1 LYCKTEAESVFLTG
15 SDAAMRLQRFHPA
28 IALKPYI
35 REFVLIETDEAT
47 DSMVIPDTSLVLS
60 LRYRG
65 IVKNAAETLPDVVI
79 SGLRRSVRH
88 FVYAPQ
94 TVNFLIIFKE
104 GGIAAFTRM
113 PANELFDESVSA
125 ENLFLRSALE
135 RLQEQLMQAGTDAE
149 RVRQVEAFLFGHL
162 VNTKQDTLIGNA
174 VQLIRQHNGI
184 IRIDKLASSLYL
196 SKDPFEK
203 RFRGLVGSTPKQYA
217 SIIRLR
223 GLIQNYPT
231 YSSLTEASY
240 EAGYFDQSHFI
251 KDFRL
256 FTGRSPKE
264 FFQSSLF
271 W

>member
-1 LYCKTEAESVFLTG
+1 
-15 SDAAMRLQRFHPA
+15 MRLQRFHPA
-28 IALKPYI
+28 IALQPYI
-35 REFVLIETDEAT
+35 REFVLIDTEEAM

-60 LRYRG
+60 LRHRG
-65 IVKNAAETLPDVVI
+65 QVMNTREPLPEVVI

-88 FVYAPQ
+88 FVYTPQ
-94 TVNFLIIFKE
+94 TANFLVIFRE
-104 GGIAAFTRM
+104 GGISGFTRM
-113 PANELFDESVSA
+113 PANEFFDQSVTA
-125 ENLFLRSALE
+125 ENLFLHSELDLLR
-135 RLQEQLMQAGTDAE
+135 EQLAEAQTDPE
-149 RVRQVEAFLFGHL
+149 RVRQVEAFLLGHL
-162 VNTKQDTLIGNA
+162 VNTKQDALIGNA
-174 VQLIRQHNGI
+174 VRLIRQHNGI

-223 GLIQNYPT
+223 GLIRNYPS

-256 FTGRSPKE
+256 FTGRSPRE